1 MMSSLKWI
9 LLTVVLVFTSLSGQ
23 SVTWTKKVISTTVTG
38 AKKNSIVNLDADSQG
53 FMDIVVTANPEGS
66 GAEDPAGVNVLWFKN
81 DGTQTFTRY
90 DIDFYNV
97 GARGLAVGD
106 LTGNGYPDVIVGSR
120 TADSSLVWYENDGTP
135 STGSWIK
142 NYIGGPAPNNYV
154 IKVFD
159 VNNDGRLDIVDG
171 MGDDANTG
179 VVGGGIVTDSL
190 RWFENLGG
198 GSSTTFLPH
207 LVAQYSSPSGIG
219 VADFNSDNLTDITA
233 AAFINYLNLTPALD
247 EDVRW
252 WSQGGGSVWTQQQVI
267 QQTYGANDLAVKDL
281 DQNGSP
287 DIIGAGYKTQ
297 SIDWWANNGSGVFSS
312 LTNIATSFDR
322 SRNVEVADI
331 DGDGDWDIIAAADN
345 ANKISWFENDGAQ
358 NFTERVVSSSFTYA
372 YFVSA
377 SDLDGDGD
385 VDLVGT
391 AQNANELSWWENS
404 LDEKQWIPAA
414 STATYSYNSGKVAIT
429 FSSKDVSDSTSVF
442 YNHGA
447 VSDRSAVD
455 PAINHV
461 AANGYYTIV
470 TSAGTYNASIDFSYA
485 GISEWSAINNEAAL
499 RICVWN
505 SVTSQ
510 WEIAGTGSQVVD
522 AVNNVITV
530 NGLTSE
536 LARFSLFT
544 LGSVSTDNA
553 LPVELASF
561 LVKPGTSAIELFW
574 STESERANLGFEVW
588 RKSGVEQDFKL
599 ISDYNNNRD
608 LAGLGTSS
616 YGQDYYLMDTDVEAG
631 RRYSYQLRS
640 RDYDGT
646 VSVYASKD
654 VVFTGRASVVTVS
667 GLIPERPE
675 LAQNFPNPFNGITRI
690 DFAVPIE
697 DAGRNV
703 SLAIY
708 DLRGRL
714 IRQLINTPL
723 VEGRYFAL
731 WDGRN
736 RQGANVASGMY
747 LYLLRIGKTHLSRR
761 LTLLK

>member
-1 MMSSLKWI
+1 MSPLKWI
-9 LLTVVLVFTSLSGQ
+9 LPTLLLCSALTAQNVNWS
-23 SVTWTKKVISTTVTG
+23 KKVISTTITG
-38 AKKNSIVNLDADSQG
+38 AKKNAVVNLDADSNG
-53 FMDIVVTANPEGS
+53 YMDIVVTANPEGS
-66 GAEDPAGVNVLWFKN
+66 GAEDPAAVNVLWFQN

-90 DIDFYNV
+90 NIDFYNV

-120 TADSSLVWYENDGTP
+120 TADSALTWFENDGTP
-135 STGSWIK
+135 SVGSWVK

-159 VNNDGRLDIVDG
+159 VNSDGRLDIIDG

-179 VVGGGIVTDSL
+179 TVGGGTVTDSL

-198 GSSTTFLPH
+198 TGSTSFTPR
-207 LVAQYSSPSGIG
+207 LVAQYSSPSGIAVG
-219 VADFNSDNLTDITA
+219 DFNNDNLTDITA
-233 AAFINYLNLTPALD
+233 AAFINYLNTTPALE

-252 WSQGGGSVWTQQQVI
+252 WSQGAGSSWTQQQVL

-281 DQNGSP
+281 DQNGSL

-297 SIDWWANNGSGVFSS
+297 SIDWWANNGSGTFSS
-312 LTNIATSFDR
+312 LTNIVTSFDR
-322 SRNVEVADI
+322 SRNVEVADV
-331 DGDGDWDIIAAADN
+331 DGDGDWDIVAAADN
-345 ANKISWFENDGAQ
+345 ANKISWFENDGSQ
-358 NFTERVVSSSFTYA
+358 NFTERVVSNSFTYA

-385 VDLVGT
+385 VDLIGT
-391 AQNANELSWWENS
+391 AQDASELSWWEND
-404 LDEKQWIPAA
+404 LDEKQYIPAGN
-414 STATYSYNSGKVAIT
+414 TTTFSYYAGKVDIT
-429 FSSKDVSDSTSVF
+429 FVSKDISDSTSVF

-447 VSDRSAVD
+447 VSDRGAVD
-455 PAINHV
+455 PAIDHV
-461 AANGYYTIV
+461 AARGYYTIV
-470 TSAGTYNASIDFSYA
+470 TAAGSYDATIDFSYA
-485 GISEWSAINNEAAL
+485 GISEWSAINNEADL

-505 SVTSQ
+505 PTTSQ
-510 WEIAGTGSQVVD
+510 WEIAGTGSQDID
-522 AVNNVITV
+522 AVNDVITV
-530 NGLTSE
+530 NGLTTE

-553 LPVELASF
+553 LPVELALFTLAS
-561 LVKPGTSAIELFW
+561 GTSGVELFW
-574 STESERANLGFEVW
+574 STESERDNLGFEVW
-588 RKSGVEQDFKL
+588 RKSAVERDYVK
-599 ISDYNNNRD
+599 ISDYDSNGD

-616 YGQDYYLMDTDVEAG
+616 YGQDYYLMDTDVETG

-646 VSVYASKD
+646 LNVYPAKD
-654 VVFTGRASVVTVS
+654 IVYTGRASLVTVS
-667 GLIPERPE
+667 GMVPRKPE
-675 LAQNFPNPFNGITRI
+675 LAQNYPNPFNGVTRM
-690 DFAVPIE
+690 DFAVPVAE
-697 DAGRNV
+697 AGQNV

-714 IRQLINTPL
+714 VRQLINTPL
-723 VEGRYFAL
+723 VEGRYFTV

-736 RQGANVASGMY
+736 QQGADVASGMY
-747 LYLLRIGKTHLSRR
+747 LYLLRVGKTQLAKR